1 MLEAEDIITLSNVG
15 DAGDQDNQ
23 GVGNN
28 SDASG
33 EW

>member
-15 DAGDQDNQ
+15 DAGENDDQ

-28 SDASG
+28 SPAGG